1 MQMQSPS
8 RVPRALSV
16 VLAATL
22 LAAVFVPIAAAQKAI
37 VGEHVHEV
45 FETPERYPAP
55 ADPSTGPERVHRD
68 EIHFPGATYIA
79 PHFDKMHLPP
89 GDFVVVR
96 SPDGEQHWR
105 YTRFGK
111 RDLGRTKEGFF
122 AAHIKGD
129 TAIVELWTR
138 RSPASGARGYG
149 YRIDLYG
156 RGYSQV
162 ELQELWDAGLGEK
175 MSLAK
180 PAAVA
185 PGGPADFNSIF
196 EKSLC
201 GTDDTR
207 EAKCYET
214 SEPSAYGEARAVARL
229 LLNGNAH
236 CTGWLVGCEGHVM
249 TNEHCIGSQS
259 QANDIDFEFDAEG
272 ASCSTD
278 CSSALA
284 CPGTIEASGGTLV
297 AVDSGLDYALVQPDT
312 SVGGGTDLNATYGYM
327 QLRDTGPTLGERLY
341 IPQHPA
347 GWGKRL
353 AVESTH
359 SLDSSGFVEVQS
371 VTEPACQAGGPSNAE
386 TGYFGDTQ
394 GGSSGSPVL
403 AYSDDR
409 VVALHHCRGG
419 TACTGS
425 GGDPNRGVPIDL
437 VINDLGSTLP
447 ACSIDTCEPQP
458 VADAGP
464 DRSICLGDSTTI
476 GTPAQPDHTYSWSPT
491 GATTAEVT
499 VSPSSTTTYTVTAT
513 TSCGSAEDS
522 VVVSVDDG
530 SGGGFSDD
538 LEGDTS
544 GWSTTGLWHKT
555 ADSSCASPGYSSA
568 VNAFYYGQD
577 STCTYDT
584 GSATSGTLTSP
595 PINGITSSST
605 LTFDYYR
612 EVESY
617 TGGSF
622 DQTEVEVVTS
632 SGATTVFSLDST
644 DASSAAWISSGSI
657 DLSSFAGQQIQIRFR
672 FDSVDSVSNGFTG
685 WLIDDV
691 VVTGES
697 ACSPSNTAPSVT
709 IDAPA
714 DGSTFTEGDSV
725 SFSGTAT
732 DAEDGDLSSSLS
744 WSSDLDGSIGS
755 GASFSTS
762 TLSVGSH
769 TVTASVTDS
778 GGLNGSDSIG
788 ITIEADSGTPGA
800 IDWNATATTAYA
812 NQDGSGSE
820 TVEDGGATLALE
832 GNRWRR
838 TTDTYTI
845 TPYTTLEV
853 EFMSTSEGEIH
864 GIGFDEDDDISN
876 AQRVF
881 QLDGTQDWTSAHHH
895 YDGEYTTPGTYKT
908 YRIPVGAFYTGSG
921 FRLVLVN
928 DKDSGTL
935 DNDSRFRNVRI
946 YEDSPAVSAIDFDTF
961 GMTAYSN
968 QDGSGSV
975 TVEDSGAT
983 LFLTGNRWRRST
995 GTYTLTPDTVVAFDY
1010 QSTEEGEIHGIGFDE
1025 NDTLTDDLR
1034 IFRFFG
1040 TQNWSSDID
1049 WVRTYTAGDVG
1060 TFKTFVIPVGR
1071 EYTGSGFHLVFVN
1084 DKDSGSATNTGRF
1097 RNVRVYE
1104 LD

>member
-1 MQMQSPS
+1 MPS
-8 RVPRALSV
+8 SRRALRAAFLV
-16 VLAATL
+16 LVAAVLAALPATP
-22 LAAVFVPIAAAQKAI
+22 ATAQKLI
-37 VGEHVHEV
+37 VGEHVRET
-45 FETPERYPAP
+45 FETPDRYPAP
-55 ADPSTGPERVHRD
+55 DGAPGAPELVWRD
-68 EIHFPGATYIA
+68 EIRYPGATYIA
-79 PHFDKMHLPP
+79 PHFASMHLPP

-111 RDLGRTKEGFF
+111 RDLGRTPEGFF

-129 TAIVELWTR
+129 TAVIELWSR
-138 RSPASGARGYG
+138 RGPASGARGYG

-156 RGYSQV
+156 RGFNDV
-162 ELQELWDAGLGEK
+162 ELQEMWDAGLGEK
-175 MSLAK
+175 MNLAQ
-180 PAAVA
+180 PSAVA
-185 PGGPADFNSIF
+185 PGGGADWGRIF

-201 GTDDTR
+201 GTDDTE

-214 SEPSAYGEARAVARL
+214 SEPSAYQEARSVARL

-236 CTGWLVGCEGHVM
+236 CTGWLIGCEGHVM
-249 TNEHCIGSQS
+249 TNQHCIGSQS

-272 ASCSTD
+272 ATCATD

-284 CPGTIEASGGTLV
+284 CPGTIEASGGTLI
-297 AVDSGLDYALVQPDT
+297 AVDSGLDYALVLPDT
-312 SVGGGTDLNATYGYM
+312 STGGGTDLNAAYGYM

-341 IPQHPA
+341 VPQHPA

-353 AVESTH
+353 AMESSH
-359 SLDSSGFVEVQS
+359 ALDTSGFVEVQS
-371 VTEPACQAGGPSNAE
+371 LTEPACQAGGPTNGE
-386 TGYFGDTQ
+386 TGYYGDTQ

-419 TACTGS
+419 AACTGT

-437 VINDLGSTLP
+437 VIDDLGASLP
-447 ACSIDTCEPQP
+447 ACAIDTCEPQP

-464 DRSICLGDSTTI
+464 DRSICLGDSTTV
-476 GTPAQPDHTYSWSPT
+476 GTPAQAGHSYSWSPT
-491 GATTAEVT
+491 GATTAQVN
-499 VSPSSTTTYTVTAT
+499 VSPSSTTSYTVTAT
-513 TSCGSAEDS
+513 TTCGSAQDS

-530 SGGGFSDD
+530 SGGGLSDD
-538 LEGDTS
+538 FEGDTS
-544 GWSTTGLWHKT
+544 GWSTSGLWHKT
-555 ADSSCASPGYSSA
+555 ADSACASPGYSSP

-584 GSATSGTLTSP
+584 GGATTGTLTSP
-595 PINGITSSST
+595 PISGITASST

-617 TGGSF
+617 TGGSY
-622 DQTEVEVVTS
+622 DQTEVEVVTG
-632 SGATTVFSLDST
+632 SGSTTVFSLDST
-644 DASSAAWISSGSI
+644 DASAGAWVSSGAI
-657 DLSSFAGQQIQIRFR
+657 DLSAFAGQQIQIRFR
-672 FDSVDSVSNGFTG
+672 FDSVDGVSNGFTG
-685 WLIDDV
+685 WLVDDV

-697 ACSPSNTAPSVT
+697 ACTPGNTAPSVT
-709 IDAPA
+709 ITAPA
-714 DGSTFTEGDSV
+714 DGSTFTEGTSV
-725 SFSGTAT
+725 GFSGTAS

-744 WSSDLDGSIGS
+744 WSSDLDGAIGS

-778 GGLNGSDSIG
+778 GGLGGSDSIG
-788 ITIEADSGTPGA
+788 VTIEADTGQPGA
-800 IDWNATATTAYA
+800 IDWNATGTVAYS
-812 NQDGSGSE
+812 NQDGSGSV

-845 TPYTTLEV
+845 TPYTVVEV
-853 EFMSTSEGEIH
+853 DFMSTSEGEIH
-864 GIGFDEDDDISN
+864 GIGFDEDDTLTNDVRI
-876 AQRVF
+876 F
-881 QLDGTQDWTSAHHH
+881 QLDGTQAWTSAHHH
-895 YDGEYTTPGTYKT
+895 YDGEYTTPGVFKTYK
-908 YRIPVGAFYTGSG
+908 IPVGAFYTGSG

-946 YEDSPAVSAIDFDTF
+946 YEETPTVATIDFDTY

-975 TVEDSGAT
+975 AVEDSGAT

-995 GTYTLTPDTVVAFDY
+995 GTYTLTPNTVVAFDY
-1010 QSTEEGEIHGIGFDE
+1010 QSTVEGEIHGIGFDE
-1025 NDTLTDDLR
+1025 DDTLTNDLR

-1040 TQNWSSDID
+1040 TQSWASDID
-1049 WVRTYTAGDVG
+1049 WVRTYDAGDVG

-1071 EYTGSGFHLVFVN
+1071 EYTGSGFRLVFVN
-1084 DKDSGSATNTGRF
+1084 DNDAGTTNTGRF